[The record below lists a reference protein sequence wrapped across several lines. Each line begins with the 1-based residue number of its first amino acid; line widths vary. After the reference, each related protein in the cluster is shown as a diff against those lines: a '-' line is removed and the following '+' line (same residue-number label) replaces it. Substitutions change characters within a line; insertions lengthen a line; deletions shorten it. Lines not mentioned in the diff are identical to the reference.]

1 MRRSAVLLAALLAV
15 PLGVVSGARAT
26 TLQARDVVFARA
38 PDSVTLRN
46 SRVSVSWVVE
56 GSTLQFGELRDELR
70 HRVVSGPATDFSI
83 DLDGVPFAE
92 SAMKLESISP
102 VVRGNEIDVT
112 FVFSAVPTVTVTRVV
127 RLVSGSAVVDSDL
140 TVTNGPVPLFVTAAH
155 LADLRAPAGSPVD
168 TIAYRGGSDWQDDFR
183 ARDHILLGKSFDVEA
198 EVARAQHFFIVS
210 ERRGAAA
217 SRAGSAGTNV
227 WTGVEWGR
235 DLLDLGPIQSES
247 VGPLEITDPNSNRV
261 ENPLWPVPVRAR
273 HVLPNDTLNV
283 GRAAIGV
290 YAGDEQD
297 AGVVYADYLSKV
309 REPKFPRQ
317 VTLNS
322 FHPWSHG
329 ADFNEKTMEHQADLA
344 QALGIDTII
353 LDDQWQGGAGGES
366 GDWRVDTARFPVD
379 AHGKPIFAN
388 YLAARGMKLGLWMS
402 PVEFNGASTTFS
414 AHPTWSCVPLGT
426 LTSQIPDDAG
436 LGVWDITQTAV
447 SDYLAGVIDRIVN
460 DWGVHYFKFDF
471 MSWLD
476 CPPHDYNDY
485 EDAFVAWVDRIER
498 AHPDVTFEFDETNDQ
513 RMWPFESAARGPS
526 WFDNTHGHTLPSEQ
540 PVKRGAQLL
549 HDIWSAAPWIPPST
563 IGAGLYDG
571 TLAEGLTPDYL
582 VPIAALTHMTFWT
595 DLSKLPASVQ
605 SDTAWWLQW
614 YHANVASL
622 SSGMYELSQA
632 DPWDDVAPAAFET
645 SDARFVFA
653 FKQSGPA
660 PVVALH
666 GLSSGRYTLTDVRT
680 GEALGPFTASQ
691 LESGLTLLAGSPA
704 HTAGVFEITRAG

>member
-1 MRRSAVLLAALLAV
+1 MRRGALVLAVLLAV

-26 TLQARDVVFARA
+26 TLQAGDVVFARA
-38 PDSVTLRN
+38 PDRVTLHN
-46 SRVSVSWVVE
+46 SRVGISWSVN

-70 HRVVSGPATDFSI
+70 HRVASIGPATDFSI
-83 DLDGVPFAE
+83 DLDGVTFGE
-92 SAMKLESISP
+92 SQLSLVSISP
-102 VVRGNEIDVT
+102 VVHGNEIDVT
-112 FVFSAVPTVTVTRVV
+112 FVFQAVPTVTVTRVV
-127 RLVSGSAVVDSDL
+127 RLASGSGVIDSDL
-140 TVTNGPVPLFVTAAH
+140 TVSNGPLPLFVTAAH
-155 LADLRAPAGSPVD
+155 LADLRAPAGSAVD

-183 ARDHILLGKSFDVEA
+183 ARNHKLLGKSFDVEA
-198 EVARAQHFFIVS
+198 EVARAQHFFIVG
-210 ERRGAAA
+210 ERRGGAA
-217 SRAGSAGTNV
+217 SRAGSSGANV

-235 DLLDLGPIQSES
+235 DLEDLGPIQSES
-247 VGPLEITDPNSNRV
+247 VGPLDITDPNSNRV

-273 HVLPNDTLNV
+273 HVLPNDTLHV

-290 YAGDEQD
+290 YDGDEQD
-297 AGVVYADYLSKV
+297 AGVVYASYLAGV
-309 REPKFPRQ
+309 RAPAFPRQ

-329 ADFNEKTMEHQADLA
+329 ADFNEKTMEHQADVA
-344 QALGIDTII
+344 RSLGIDTII

-366 GDWRVDTARFPVD
+366 GDWRVDTSRFPVD
-379 AHGKPIFAN
+379 AHGKPVFAD

-402 PVEFNGASTTFS
+402 PVEFNNASTTFR
-414 AHPTWSCVPLGT
+414 AHPTWSCVPVGT
-426 LTSQIPDDAG
+426 ATSLIQDDAG
-436 LGVWDITQTAV
+436 LGVWDITQKAV

-471 MSWLD
+471 MTWLD

-549 HDIWSAAPWIPPST
+549 HDIWDAAPWIPPSS

-571 TLAEGLTPDYL
+571 TLSDGLTPDYL
-582 VPIAALTHMTFWT
+582 MPIAALTHITFWT
-595 DLSKLPASVQ
+595 DLTKLPASVQ

-614 YHANVASL
+614 YHAHTSSL
-622 SSGMYELSQA
+622 SSGVYELTTS
-632 DPWDDVAPAAFET
+632 DPWDDVAPAAFQA
-645 SDARFVFA
+645 SNFVFA
-653 FKQSGPA
+653 FRQTGAA

-666 GLSSGRYTLTDVRT
+666 GVSGGSYTLTNVRT
-680 GEALGPFTASQ
+680 GEVFGPFKASQ
-691 LESGLTLLAGSPA
+691 LRHGVTLLGGAEA
-704 HTAGVFEITRAG
+704 HTAGVFEIARS